1 MVKNLPAMQETQ
13 VCSQVR
19 KIRATNTF
27 TFSQYINVLVLFML
41 LLLLLSRFSRVRLC
55 AKMDMSLNKLQEI
68 VKEREA

>member
-55 AKMDMSLNKLQEI
+55 ATP
-68 VKEREA
+68 